1 MKNLLPFVL
10 ALTFLNACSGGSSHE
25 EGQEEAI
32 IASETGQPTPLPA
45 DVIYSA
51 KPLINGKMYDQ
62 PNFEANSVAYFDTA
76 QQIHILDTSNIM
88 FVKARIQKD
97 TSSYTGYVPKTILP
111 EPPEQ
116 KQ

>member
-1 MKNLLPFVL
+1 MTCSFFCLSS
-10 ALTFLNACSGGSSHE
+10 CSGGGNDVQDGE
-25 EGQEEAI
+25 QVT

-51 KPLINGKMYDQ
+51 KPLINGRLYSK
-62 PNFEANSVAYFDTA
+62 PNFEASSLAYFDTA
-76 QQIHILDTSNIM
+76 QSIHILDTSNTM
-88 FVKARIQKD
+88 FVRARILQD

-111 EPPEQ
+111 EQ